1 MSMTAAM
8 TGDDFSGV
16 RKPLLEGGMFP
27 ASCYT
32 DPAFLARETER
43 IFRRDW
49 ILVGDTGRLA
59 KPGDWWSFDLAGIP
73 LILVRGRDGVIR
85 GFANTCRH
93 RGCKLLRDGQGNAR
107 AFKCG
112 YQGWVYALDGK
123 LTGAPQME
131 HSKGFDKADY
141 GLHPIRVGIWGIF
154 LFVCLDDATPPLPEY
169 LGDYF
174 RLMGEYEPDKLVVTR
189 RVTAELGCNW
199 KVYAENLM
207 EAYHT
212 PYVHASS
219 IAGNDYDPGME
230 VLSGKGAGLFGQTEG
245 APIWLDHGP
254 NHAAIVSRHT
264 GSNALLPTDKGF
276 PPMPRL
282 TGTAAEGS
290 YFTYPFPNLLIAGN
304 VDCLWYVQINP
315 RGTDHCTLTLASC
328 FHEETVARPDFAQ
341 VAQAYYRRLDV
352 STAEDATI
360 TAEQQKGLSSPL
372 ARPGRLSHME
382 PIVHAFRQWVLGRVS
397 A

>member
-1 MSMTAAM
+1 MSVTLGTM
-8 TGDDFSGV
+8 DDAFAGV
-16 RKPLLEGGMFP
+16 RKPLLEGAMPP
-27 ASCYT
+27 AACYT

-49 ILVGDTGRLA
+49 IFVGDTGRLA

-73 LILVRGRDGVIR
+73 LILARGRDGALR

-93 RGCKLLRDGQGNAR
+93 RGCKLLNEGTGNSR
-107 AFKCG
+107 AFKCA
-112 YQGWVYALDGK
+112 YHGWVYGMDGR

-141 GLHPIRVGIWGIF
+141 GLHPVRVENWGVF
-154 LFVCLDDATPPLPEY
+154 LFVCLDPATPPLATC

-174 RLMGEYEPDKLVVTR
+174 RLMAEYELDRLMVTR
-189 RVTAELGCNW
+189 RAVVELGCNW

-207 EAYHT
+207 EAYHI
-212 PYVHASS
+212 PYVHAAS
-219 IAGNDYDPGME
+219 ISGNDYDPGME
-230 VLSGKGAGLFGQTEG
+230 TLAGKGGGQFGHTEG
-245 APIWLDHGP
+245 APLWLDHGS

-290 YFTYPFPNLLIAGN
+290 YFTYPFPNALIAGN

-315 RGTDHCTLTLASC
+315 RGPDRCVLTLGSC
-328 FHEETVARPDFAQ
+328 FHEETVARPDFA
-341 VAQAYYRRLDV
+341 ALAESYYRRLDV
-352 STAEDATI
+352 TTAEDVII
-360 TAEQQKGLSSPL
+360 TEEQQKGLSSPL

-382 PIVHAFRQWVLGRVS
+382 PIVHAFRQWVLARVG